1 LRLQIW
7 NMKLTSHTNGSKVVT
22 FVLKWRTF
30 GDAKIWKFPE
40 THCVP
45 KNIPQHLSIH
55 SRLLLQNTST
65 FTTRRKS
72 DSVQNVHSLIACTC
86 HCLAVIWTMYLLIE
100 FSSFNMA
107 TVHSLWQRCVHM
119 AIYGKS
125 DLHSYS
131 SVRYS
136 VFPTLHKLSVKFHL
150 QQCSNSGGYHEN
162 CMQKTGDQSRLS
174 PNPNYCWGHEMT
186 PLMYTKPNVQKH
198 RSIHSTVHD
207 AVPVSNLASEC
218 QIHLEVSY
226 GSSRT

>member
-1 LRLQIW
+1 MQKFE
-7 NMKLTSHTNGSKVVT
+7 NSPKHTV
-22 FVLKWRTF
+22 FQ
-30 GDAKIWKFPE
+30 
-40 THCVP
+40 

-86 HCLAVIWTMYLLIE
+86 YCLAVIWTMYLLIE

-131 SVRYS
+131 SVHYS

-162 CMQKTGDQSRLS
+162 CMQKNWRSITVEPKSKLLLGPRNDAPDVYETKCTETQVYSLYCTRCCS
-174 PNPNYCWGHEMT
+174 CFKPCEWMPNPSRSQLRQQQDLMETAEWHT
-186 PLMYTKPNVQKH
+186 IPL
-198 RSIHSTVHD
+198 
-207 AVPVSNLASEC
+207 PVS
-218 QIHLEVSY
+218 
-226 GSSRT
+226 R